1 MLFVFSSQNK
11 ISFRDCCQGGWK
23 VKIIDIGGIRS
34 ERRKWVHCLD
44 KVMAVIFIA
53 DLSNYDES
61 NHPTTTYDDR
71 LFKNKML
78 ESMALFST
86 VLSWFKN
93 SDTILYLNKSDLLA
107 DKIKNSQLKDHF
119 PNYNGPQS
127 NADKAKKFI
136 KERFEHIHS
145 FKYKA
150 NYQEALFEFTENDM
164 RFLEKCKKS
173 NECTKHCINK
183 NDLYTHFTCFK
194 DSIVGEPLYESFSLH
209 LSSMIRN
216 LSLRQIGMLL

>member
-1 MLFVFSSQNK
+1 
-11 ISFRDCCQGGWK
+11 
-23 VKIIDIGGIRS
+23 
-34 ERRKWVHCLD
+34 
-44 KVMAVIFIA
+44 
-53 DLSNYDES
+53 
-61 NHPTTTYDDR
+61 
-71 LFKNKML
+71 
-78 ESMALFST
+78 MALFST

-183 NDLYTHFTCFK
+183 NDLYTHFTCYK